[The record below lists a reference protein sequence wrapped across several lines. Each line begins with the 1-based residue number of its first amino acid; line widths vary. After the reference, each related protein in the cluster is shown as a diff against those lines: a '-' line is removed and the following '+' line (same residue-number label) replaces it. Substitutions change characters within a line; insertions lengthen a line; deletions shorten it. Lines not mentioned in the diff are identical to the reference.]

1 MKSETIKAL
10 KDLFDTLPPRRY
22 RDLSLLVAF
31 SVVQGLM
38 DILLVALLARLVGLI
53 AGAQLTD
60 QLPGVQ
66 IFGGDLLD
74 QAGWLILII
83 VVTFWLTSLT
93 RFLVSLRQS
102 MLSAEIWGDVVNQA
116 YENLIFQDY
125 EYFLKNQ
132 SSDLVTTF
140 NRMLAKVSNA
150 VIAPLLSVFSNFI
163 SVFVLFVGIIY
174 VLGGSSI
181 VMFSMMLGA
190 YILSS
195 RLVSPYI
202 KFATRQQLRYSK
214 NINALLIESL
224 GSIRDVQLYSSH
236 KFFIDRFSEDGVI
249 AKRYDRLIKLLPDI
263 PRYII
268 EPAGVTILFAV
279 GLGAAMFSGEI
290 DEVKQAIPFLTA
302 IMGTL
307 LRVVGPLTNTFREV
321 NKLRGG
327 IPEISNVLKI
337 LRLRPAKKYLNSFT
351 IKTTSKGVSPRFS
364 IKLDNVSFM
373 YEKTGQFIL
382 KDMNLSI
389 PVGARVALVGSTGSG
404 KTTIAHLLLGLLS
417 PTSGSLLLDGV
428 ELADNEV
435 PSWQNN
441 CALVPQDIKLINSS
455 IKDNVA
461 FGCDPDAI
469 SDDEIWIALKAACLV
484 DVVNQMPYGLYTIV
498 GENGINLSGGQRQ
511 RLSLARAFFRRA
523 SFLVLDEATSALD
536 NNTEKELM
544 QALDS
549 VGRYCTTVIIAHR
562 LVTIRDCD
570 FIYELED
577 GAIKAFGSFDSL
589 CRSSDSFRKMAQIE
603 FE

>member
-10 KDLFDTLPPRRY
+10 KDLFDTLPSRRY
-22 RDLSLLVAF
+22 RDLSLVVAF
-31 SVVQGLM
+31 SIVQGLM
-38 DILLVALLARLVGLI
+38 DVLLVALLARLVGLI

-66 IFGGDLLD
+66 IFGGDFLD

-102 MLSAEIWGDVVNQA
+102 MLSAEIWGDIVNKA
-116 YENLIFQDY
+116 YENLILQDY

-140 NRMLAKVSNA
+140 NRMLAKISNA

-163 SVFVLFVGIIY
+163 SVLVLFVGIVY
-174 VLGGSSI
+174 VLGESSI
-181 VMFSMMLGA
+181 VMFSMMIGA
-190 YILSS
+190 YALSS
-195 RLVSPYI
+195 RLVAPYI

-214 NINALLIESL
+214 NINALLTESL

-236 KFFIDRFSEDGVI
+236 KFFIDRFSEDGVV

-263 PRYII
+263 PRYVI

-279 GLGAAMFSGEI
+279 GLGAAMFSGEMN
-290 DEVKQAIPFLTA
+290 EFKQAIPFLTA

-307 LRVVGPLTNTFREV
+307 LRVVGPLTNTFRDL

-327 IPEISNVLKI
+327 IPEIFNVLQI
-337 LRLRPAKKYLNSFT
+337 LRLMPAKKYLNSST
-351 IKTTSKGVSPRFS
+351 IETTSKGVSPRFS
-364 IKLDNVSFM
+364 IKLDDVFFM
-373 YEKTGQFIL
+373 YEKTDKFIL
-382 KDMNLSI
+382 QGVNLSI
-389 PVGARVALVGSTGSG
+389 PVGSRVALVGKTGSG

-435 PSWQNN
+435 SSWQNN
-441 CALVPQDIKLINSS
+441 CALVPQDIRLINSS
-455 IKDNVA
+455 IKENIA
-461 FGCDPDAI
+461 FGCDPDVV
-469 SDDEIWIALKAACLV
+469 SDDEIWIALKAASLV
-484 DVVNQMPYGLYTIV
+484 DVVNKMPYGIYTIV
-498 GENGINLSGGQRQ
+498 GEDGVKLSGGQRQ

-544 QALDS
+544 KALDS

-562 LVTIRDCD
+562 LLTIRDCD

-577 GAIKAFGSFDSL
+577 GEIKAFGSFESL
-589 CRSSDSFRKMAQIE
+589 CQSSDSFRKMAQIE

>member
-10 KDLFDTLPPRRY
+10 KDLFDTLPSRRY
-22 RDLSLLVAF
+22 RDLSLVVAF
-31 SVVQGLM
+31 SIVQGLM
-38 DILLVALLARLVGLI
+38 DVLLVALLARLVGLI

-66 IFGGDLLD
+66 IFGGDFLD

-102 MLSAEIWGDVVNQA
+102 MLSAEIWGDIVNKA
-116 YENLIFQDY
+116 YENLILQDY

-140 NRMLAKVSNA
+140 NRMLAKISNA

-163 SVFVLFVGIIY
+163 SVLVLFVGIVY
-174 VLGGSSI
+174 VLGESSI
-181 VMFSMMLGA
+181 VMFSMMIGA
-190 YILSS
+190 YALSS
-195 RLVSPYI
+195 RLVAPYI

-214 NINALLIESL
+214 NINALLTESL

-236 KFFIDRFSEDGVI
+236 KFFIDRFSEDGVV

-263 PRYII
+263 PRYVI

-279 GLGAAMFSGEI
+279 GLGAAMFSGEMN
-290 DEVKQAIPFLTA
+290 EFKQAIPFLTA

-307 LRVVGPLTNTFREV
+307 LRVVGPLTNTFRDL

-327 IPEISNVLKI
+327 IPEISNVLQI
-337 LRLRPAKKYLNSFT
+337 LRLMPAKKYLNSST
-351 IKTTSKGVSPRFS
+351 IETTSKGVSPHFS

-373 YEKTGQFIL
+373 YEKTDKFIL
-382 KDMNLSI
+382 KGINLSI
-389 PVGARVALVGSTGSG
+389 PVGSRVALVGKTGSG
-404 KTTIAHLLLGLLS
+404 KTTIAHILLGLLS
-417 PTSGSLLLDGV
+417 PTSGGLLLDGV

-441 CALVPQDIKLINSS
+441 CALVPQDIRLINSS
-455 IKDNVA
+455 IKENIA
-461 FGCDPDAI
+461 FGCDPDAV
-469 SDDEIWIALKAACLV
+469 SDDEIWIALKAASLV
-484 DVVNQMPYGLYTIV
+484 DVVNKMPYGIYTIV
-498 GENGINLSGGQRQ
+498 GENGVKLSGGQRQ

-544 QALDS
+544 KALDS
-549 VGRYCTTVIIAHR
+549 VGRYCTTVVIAHR
-562 LVTIRDCD
+562 LLTIRGCD

-577 GAIKAFGSFDSL
+577 GAIKACGSFESL
-589 CRSSDSFRKMAQIE
+589 CQSSDSFRKMAQIE

>member
-10 KDLFDTLPPRRY
+10 KDLFDILPSRRY
-22 RDLSLLVAF
+22 RDLSLVVAF
-31 SVVQGLM
+31 SIVQGLM
-38 DILLVALLARLVGLI
+38 DVLLVALLARLVGLI

-83 VVTFWLTSLT
+83 VFTFWLTSFT

-102 MLSAEIWGDVVNQA
+102 MLSAEIWGDVVNKA

-125 EYFLKNQ
+125 EYFLENQ

-140 NRMLAKVSNA
+140 NRMLAKISNA

-163 SVFVLFVGIIY
+163 SVLVLFIGIVY
-174 VLGGSSI
+174 VLGESSI
-181 VMFSMMLGA
+181 VMFSMMIGA
-190 YILSS
+190 YVLSS
-195 RLVSPYI
+195 RLVAPYI

-214 NINALLIESL
+214 NINALLTESL

-236 KFFIDRFSEDGVI
+236 NFFIDRFSEDGVV

-263 PRYII
+263 PRYVI

-279 GLGAAMFSGEI
+279 GLGSAMFSGDI
-290 DEVKQAIPFLTA
+290 NEVKQSLPFLTA

-307 LRVVGPLTNTFREV
+307 LRVVGPLTNTFRDL

-327 IPEISNVLKI
+327 IPEISNVLQV
-337 LRLRPAKKYLNSFT
+337 LRLKPAKKYLNSST
-351 IKTTSKGVSPRFS
+351 IETTSKGVSPHFS

-373 YEKTGQFIL
+373 YEKTDKFIL
-382 KDMNLSI
+382 KDINLSI
-389 PVGARVALVGSTGSG
+389 PVGSRVALVGKTGSG
-404 KTTIAHLLLGLLS
+404 KTTIAHILLGLLS
-417 PTSGSLLLDGV
+417 PTSGGLLLDGV

-441 CALVPQDIKLINSS
+441 CALVPQDIRLINSS
-455 IKDNVA
+455 IKENIA
-461 FGCDPDAI
+461 FGCDPDVV
-469 SDDEIWIALKAACLV
+469 SDDEIWIALKAASLV
-484 DVVNQMPYGLYTIV
+484 DVVNKMPYGIYTIV
-498 GENGINLSGGQRQ
+498 GENGVKLSGGQRQ

-544 QALDS
+544 KALDS

-562 LVTIRDCD
+562 LLTIRDCD

-577 GAIKAFGSFDSL
+577 GAIKAFGSFESL
-589 CRSSDSFRKMAQIE
+589 CQSSDSFRKMAQIE